1 MENDFIVVKYGG
13 NAMINDG
20 LKKAVIEDIVVLV
33 HGGGPEIDG
42 MLRMAG
48 IAKRVVN
55 GLRYTDLQTMRIV
68 QMVLCGKINKDLCSL
83 IIKNGGNAIG
93 LCGIDGALFRA
104 RRITH
109 GADGA
114 PLDLGLVGEIISVN
128 AGLLHAL
135 TAAPAAPDGSGYII
149 PVVSPVAFAEDEG
162 EPAGL
167 NVNADTAAAKI
178 AAALA
183 ARSLILM
190 TDVPGIMRDVND
202 AASLIST
209 ITSAGLL
216 TMQKSGLLSG
226 GMIPKADCC
235 RSALS
240 EGVRQIRIIDGRLPH
255 ALHQAVA
262 EQQPIGTTVTA

>member
-1 MENDFIVVKYGG
+1 
-13 NAMINDG
+13 MINDG
-20 LKKAVIEDIVVLV
+20 LKKAVIEDIVELSAAGQKIVLV

-68 QMVLCGKINKDLCSL
+68 QMVLCGKINKDLCAL

-190 TDVPGIMRDVND
+190 TDVPGIMRDVNY